1 MKWGDD
7 WRNSKRLCLC
17 GVEESSEQGEPVGMN
32 DRGIVLGV
40 CSIVWFKCTVFEKLS
55 SEP

>member
-1 MKWGDD
+1 
-7 WRNSKRLCLC
+7 LCLC